1 MNIQT
6 KTPRKNQQKMILT
19 PKVIID
25 IVLPMPG
32 FLLVPKKQNIKHK
45 NAVIGAN
52 RIKLTID
59 PKPFQS

>member
-1 MNIQT
+1 
-6 KTPRKNQQKMILT
+6 MILT